1 MTFKNCCC
9 CWHEEE
15 PVKEEENG
23 VYYEGE
29 FIRRLKINNVAIPVF
44 CTPEFRAEVQ
54 AKFKL
59 RPSCDIFI
67 VTYPKSGTTWIQKI
81 IRELLFKDDVE
92 EWSNMML
99 SDRIPYVDMPL
110 QMKLDIVEA
119 MPSPR
124 VFKCHNNSL
133 EELDNLLLKGD
144 KSSKFIYMMRDP
156 RDVSVSLYHHLR
168 TTGVSNFMNTASFD
182 EFHKRYMRN
191 GDEVFYGLWEKHVD
205 NWLSKHKELN
215 MLVLRYEKMKTN
227 PYKSI
232 ERIAKFLGLD
242 PTKEQVEDVAK
253 KTTIEYMMKEANV
266 IADKSGKTSS
276 VLRKGIVGDWKNHF
290 VDQAEAEKLAIIAE
304 DLYKKYGFLVDLEQ
318 SQPEEK
324 SAISQS
330 KPSKKWDFT
339 EELIPHSKINGVA
352 VPFFVTP
359 EFRDNV
365 REKFKLRPA
374 SDIFIVTYPK
384 SGTTWTQ
391 KIVRELLFKDEVK
404 EWSDMMLS
412 DRIPW
417 VDSPFEM
424 KLDFVE
430 ALPSPR
436 AFKCHNHSLEELD
449 DLLLKGD
456 RTSKFIYVLRDPRD
470 VSVSL
475 WCHMR
480 TMGLTDFMSN
490 APFHDFHE
498 QFTRNA
504 DWVMY
509 GLWETHVENWL
520 SKRKELNML
529 VLRYENMKVNPRKNI
544 EQIAKFLG
552 LNPTE
557 KLIEGVA
564 KKTTIEY
571 MKKEANV
578 IADKSG
584 QTSSIL
590 RKGIVGDWKNH
601 FVDKQEAEKLGTLA
615 EKLYDK
621 YGLSEDNSKVLYL
634 N

>member
-1 MTFKNCCC
+1 MKLKNCCC
-9 CWHEEE
+9 CCWHQEE
-15 PVKEEENG
+15 PVEEEKSG

-29 FIRRLKINNVAIPVF
+29 FIRRLKINNVAVPVF
-44 CTPEFRAEVQ
+44 CTPAFRAEVQ

-59 RPSCDIFI
+59 RPSSDIFI
-67 VTYPKSGTTWIQKI
+67 VTYPKSGTTWMQKI
-81 IRELLFKDDVE
+81 VRELLFKDDVK
-92 EWSNMML
+92 EWSDMML

-124 VFKCHNNSL
+124 AFKCHNNSL

-144 KSSKFIYMMRDP
+144 KSSKFIYVMRDP
-156 RDVSVSLYHHLR
+156 RDVSVSLFYHLR
-168 TTGVSNFMNTASFD
+168 SSGVSNWMSTASFD
-182 EFHKRYMRN
+182 DFHKKYMRN

-215 MLVLRYEKMKTN
+215 MLVLRYENMKTN
-227 PYKSI
+227 PHKSI

-253 KTTIEYMMKEANV
+253 KTTMEHMMEATNV

-276 VLRKGIVGDWKNHF
+276 VLRKGIVGDWRNHF
-290 VDQAEAEKLAIIAE
+290 VDHDEAEKLAALAE
-304 DLYKKYGFLVDLEQ
+304 DLLKKYGHLLDLEQ

-324 SAISQS
+324 SEISQYKLS
-330 KPSKKWDFT
+330 ENYEYT
-339 EELIPHSKINGVA
+339 EDLIPRGKINGVS

-359 EFRDNV
+359 EFRDSV

-391 KIVRELLFKDEVK
+391 KIVRELLFKDETK
-404 EWSDMMLS
+404 EYSDMLLS

-424 KLDFVE
+424 KLDIVE
-430 ALPSPR
+430 AMPSPR
-436 AFKCHNHSLEELD
+436 AFKCHNLTLKELD

-470 VSVSL
+470 VSVSY
-475 WCHMR
+475 WSHMR
-480 TMGLTDFMSN
+480 TTGMSDFMSN
-490 APFHDFHE
+490 CSFQDFHE
-498 QFTRNA
+498 QFFRNG
-504 DWVMY
+504 DKVFY

-529 VLRYENMKVNPRKNI
+529 VLRYENMKANPRKNI

-552 LNPTE
+552 LTPTE
-557 KLIEGVA
+557 TQIEDVA

-571 MKKEANV
+571 MMKEANV
-578 IADKSG
+578 IADSSG
-584 QTSSIL
+584 KTSSVL
-590 RKGIVGDWKNH
+590 RKGVVGDWKNH
-601 FVDKQEAEKLGTLA
+601 FVDKQEAEKLATLA
-615 EKLYDK
+615 EKLYVK
-621 YGLSEDNSKVLYL
+621 LGLSEENSNV
-634 N
+634 